1 MPLIIG
7 LGDKFDLQDPL
18 GLYKDRA
25 FGLEAPQQKAAP
37 PVKAP
42 VADASLPAGMRN
54 NNPGNI
60 KYRQDVPWNGMVGPS
75 ENTDQGD
82 PQAVFET
89 PELGMR
95 AAYKLARNKYDRG
108 QKTAIDIIAGEG
120 GWTPGN
126 VQAAQNIA
134 RTMGIAPDEDLR
146 LDDPGRATKFL
157 RALVTQEHG
166 QAAQAYTDDMIAGTV
181 DRTSTEMNGRPGGSL
196 TGFGGPSQGLP
207 ATATP
212 GQVARGSDGRTYQ
225 YAETRGMDGATGD
238 FGWILY
244 NGGSGGAAGALERLA
259 GGSAAAEENKRQSAA
274 KTDWLAYANQGAI
287 RNQHLNTKLV
297 NALSFLPDMGVTM
310 QVFSGGQDATGSRR
324 TGSHRHDH
332 GNAADVFFYKDGR
345 QLSWQNPQDIPIFQQ
360 IVERAKANGVTGF
373 GAGDGYMRPG
383 SMHIGFGTPAVWG
396 AGNSGSNA
404 PDWLRTAFASEG
416 PASSSKTELQ
426 RGSIVA
432 DSSFK
437 PADPFGL
444 YSGADN
450 PLMPKPA
457 DLRPFNPG
465 ERRDNS
471 DGTYSTEIS
480 TTWQLPDGKWVNVP
494 SLWMGPDGPK
504 QFDAGDEDGIL
515 GAMQRWEAKSGKP
528 FPRFDSEQQAVDA
541 AKARSAAGGAA
552 AGLPASPSPVE
563 QIFQGLNA
571 KEPGRYKLINADQ
584 MQNWRADWEK
594 NQSGQFMKG
603 LKGALVDQNPELAGN
618 ALEAVSVLTDQPA
631 LKDWGDTVRQWGQKN
646 SYKRIPR
653 VGSVSDIRTDGVRNF
668 LSDAL
673 DYAAYSLGQGIGS
686 MAPGLALGV
695 GTAAV
700 TANPVAGFIAGESG
714 PSYIQNLG
722 DIYGSLRDDPEIAK
736 RVASGELSQK
746 QVATW
751 AAAAAVPM
759 AALDTF
765 SAGKAID
772 IAGGDKVKS
781 AVVKRIVKGLVEGSL
796 TEGGTEGLQE
806 VISQSVQAAL
816 GSDKPLA
823 DRAISVADNA
833 IGGALAGGAIGGAS
847 HVRGGHA
854 DVDEAPA
861 PLPEEQAP
869 PVPVQAAPA
878 TPQPSGPISKALL
891 EGQRRAAAARGIDVG
906 QPASSTTFVVD
917 DGPID
922 GSPAGELDG
931 QTVTLAPDQ
940 SKVPTNMRRVVTQ
953 DGSERIVGNQLLV
966 QRPAALADA
975 PAAAPAAPNLP
986 PPHEIAD
993 RPVAETAGGAFQKG
1007 TTVRVDADGIPPFMA
1022 TVENIEGD
1030 EAVVFDSSSGEIYQI
1045 PTTSLTPI
1053 AAPPGQASVA
1063 AAPSGTPAEVGNVPT
1078 PAPPTTPTVI
1088 TRGMRDRL
1096 GQLGYDNKAIR
1107 EMTPETASNI
1117 LRAADQGFTPD
1128 ANDAAL
1134 EPAARAAAETKSE
1147 LPPAA
1152 EEKPA
1157 AEAFP
1162 GPPAPGQRV
1171 IVNQPGVDRFAAR
1184 VERYEDVDGRT
1195 EAVVVNDEGS
1205 SLQVPLEALKVSA
1218 KTKNE
1223 VEADELKRNPPVP
1236 REPAPKNAGTD
1247 RAVAGHTVTMPD
1259 ERHAR
1264 LFDLGKLRLESKMTL
1279 GASKLDMD
1287 SVSPA
1292 AQQHIADDFGISF
1305 AAAGQM
1311 ADDYRYRVERA
1322 GKQARSQLPVK
1333 MHGVNETRLKQW
1345 QNEVRKAA
1353 GAEPS
1358 ADGADWWHGELTE
1371 VGRRQALEMAGVK
1384 RSAKTSWRHLPKS
1397 IQDKLLAARDEMHK
1411 MHIPADEV
1419 PDAGNMIDTAAHE
1432 AATSPRND
1440 LPEPS
1445 QAQKEAGNYK
1455 LGHLNIAGLDISI
1468 ENPEGS
1474 TRSGVSANGRAWSNT
1489 MKSHYGYIRGTV
1501 GRDKDHVDV
1510 FVNPRRVTAQSGTSP
1525 VYVVDQ
1531 NNAKGAFDEHKVML
1545 GYGSA
1550 VEARQAYLE
1559 NFTKGWKGL
1568 GTLNET
1574 TLDDFKRWLNEGD
1587 TRRPFAER
1595 ETEPA
1600 EIGHRESEDEVLNR
1614 MAERHSVKNF
1624 IEMLAVSPNKQIAA
1638 VIDRKGRIW
1647 EITGNSSL
1655 DLNPNAGGHGHLFAE
1670 LREAGLFDDIGLM
1683 TGIPYA
1689 QITRYGHQMGLGY
1702 TSSVQPTEQQI
1713 VGLRALKAAA
1723 QRNGIS
1729 VITDD
1734 NAAVMLAPRA
1744 TDHASES
1751 VGNTREEKAE
1761 SQKSGKPESQ
1771 RPKRAAAEELSA
1783 KGRIAAGIIGTAAGG
1798 LVKPSADIEYS
1809 RAGETYRVERVE
1821 RSGTVHIV
1829 NMDRGARTTWSFAS
1843 ILRARNQGV
1852 EFTNPAEPV
1861 VELPSPVDKPAEKSA
1876 PVAEPTALPVV
1887 DNKKEWGASN
1897 TLVTRDRA
1905 EEVRKR
1911 LREKLRGQLS
1921 SGIDP
1926 EILAMGAELAAF
1938 HIEAG
1943 ARRFAD
1949 FARAVAQDLDTTTE
1963 KLRPFL
1969 RAWYNGARDMLEDTG
1984 HDIAGTDD
1992 ADAVRAAL
2000 ATLSEEQ
2007 DREPSELDRPGE
2019 KPLEGAP
2026 AEALRGAEG
2035 GRIARKEPAR
2045 SGQPD
2050 LFGGEPARA
2059 GRDPAGRGVADGAGK
2074 LSDAAGRGGH
2084 GDGSQAASSRTDSKP
2099 VSPSRPGSDVRTQD
2113 GRDRVAYPK
2122 SAAATPAA
2130 ERAVDYTLSD
2140 ADELG
2145 AGGEKA
2151 KFRNNV
2157 AAIELLRRLEAENRP
2172 ATREEQSVLAKW
2184 VGWGGL
2190 RNAFPREDGTVAKG
2204 WEREAA
2210 ALQDLLTPEEFKAA
2224 AASTRNAHYTSPEVV
2239 RAIWDIARRLGFAG
2253 GQVLE
2258 PSVGAGNFIGLMP
2271 GQWRDAAAV
2280 TGVELDH
2287 ITGGIARNLYPHA
2300 NITAPVGF
2308 QDFVVPDGH
2317 FDLAIG
2323 NPPFGSERLYDA
2335 DRRQLNK
2342 FSIHNFFF
2350 AKSIDALKP
2359 KGVLAMVV
2367 TNYFLDAADARARAY
2382 IAARADLLGAIRLPN
2397 NAFLKNAGTEVTTD
2411 IIVLQK
2417 RAEGTPAADL
2427 SWVDVTDFKDKEGRV
2442 VPLNRY
2448 FKKHPEMML
2457 GDFGAYGTMYG
2468 REGHGAL
2475 VARDDDDL
2483 PSLLRSATLALPET
2497 VMERPGAPVIA
2508 ESVVVPSEAGEAQVG
2523 SMFLGS
2529 DGSVFQRKPD
2539 MLGKPQADAVT
2550 FPNETARE
2558 RVSGMVRVRD
2568 AFARLR
2574 RAQIDDRATDEQIDN
2589 LRRRLNDVYDAFVR
2603 RHGPINHDV
2612 NRRLFRDDPTWPQ
2625 ISALEDG
2632 FDKGVSAAVA
2642 KTTGETARP
2651 PSARKAAIFTR
2662 RTQQPY
2668 HRPTSASSAKDALAT
2683 VLGDLGRVDLDAM
2696 VRLYGKAPEQ
2706 IIDELGPLVYR
2717 TPSGAY
2723 ETADQYLAGNVKAKI
2738 AEAQRAAEQ
2747 DPQFRR
2753 NVAALQDVIPAD
2765 IEPVDIDVKPGAPWL
2780 PPEHVAAFADHIA
2793 EAAGAAAFYSRAN
2806 AKWALQTPPRWAP
2819 SPAADAQWSTDRSSV
2834 VGILDAVLNGQTVS
2848 VYDRTSDGKTVLN
2861 QPATDAA
2868 NEKAAKVK
2876 AEWQRWIW
2884 DDDARREQ
2892 LARLYNDT
2900 FNTDVLRRYDG
2911 AHLTLPGKI
2920 GDDII
2925 TLRPHQKN
2933 FIWRTL
2939 QSPTALA
2946 DHVVGAGKTFAVIA
2960 SMMEKRRIGQARK
2973 PVLTVPNHLVGQW
2986 AADFVK
2992 LYPGAKVLA
3001 TTKKDFEAENR
3012 KRLFARIATG
3022 DWDAVIIAH
3031 SSFGRI
3037 GISPEF
3043 EQKFI
3048 EEQITDLEASMKELR
3063 EATGEKSRNVA
3074 QLAKW
3079 RENLQSKLKR
3089 LLDAGA
3095 KDAGLSFDEL
3105 GIDAIYV
3112 DEAHEFKNLAFAT
3125 SQQRVAGLGNPT
3137 GSQKAA
3143 DLYMKIKYV
3152 EGVTGGHNIVFATG
3166 TPLSN
3171 TMAEMYTMQR
3181 YLDGQAL
3188 KDLGISHFDAWARVF
3203 GEIVTDWELSPS
3215 GQYKLKS
3222 RFAKFTNLPEL
3233 MQRYLSFA
3241 DVITN
3246 DDIKAQLAAIG
3257 KKLPLPKVKGG
3268 KPQNVVVERSPD
3280 QAAYIGVGTPDSDG
3294 NLQFPAGSL
3303 VWRAEHLPKKA
3314 EKGADNMLKVMSDA
3328 RKAALDMRLIDPA
3341 YPDHPGSKVHI
3352 AADRMKAIY
3361 DRWTA
3366 KKGTQLVFIDLST
3379 PKKAK
3384 AKEQARI
3391 LDLMKRASEGDEAA
3405 MEAVDSMS
3413 PDEFLALDSTFS
3425 VYDDLRQKL
3434 IDRGVPAAE
3443 IAFVHDANTD
3453 PQKEELFGKVRAGR
3467 VRFLFGSTP
3476 KMGAGTNVQNRLVAL
3491 HHLDAPWRPS
3501 DLEQRDG
3508 RAIRQGN
3515 ELYAEDPDGF
3525 EIEINRYATKN
3536 TLDARQWQ
3544 TIEGKARF
3552 IQQVRKGGITSREI
3566 EDTAGE
3572 AANAAEMKAA
3582 ASGNPLILE
3591 EMDLRQKLRRLE
3603 SQRSEHEREQHR
3615 IRGRIRSMQD
3625 EERRN
3630 LDNLPAAEQDAAAA
3644 RALSGEEF
3652 KATVAGKT
3660 VEKPSDMG
3668 AEILGAA
3675 RAALKAHSEGGPL
3688 GSYGPFKLALE
3699 YSHTRAFIVTIDGA
3713 AEHTVF
3719 IEDVD
3724 GAAPTGVGMRV
3735 VNSVRRLMDVPA
3747 ELRGRNEEIAR
3758 QVPALERQIMAW
3770 PEEEQLRQT
3779 AERHQEVLAEL
3790 KPKPAATVATTAP
3803 APAKDFSLET
3813 GSPQPR
3819 RLGLPATRF
3828 PVIAA
3833 STTDAAMK
3841 ANPDY
3846 KAAKAGDLA
3855 AAARFVPAMID
3866 DAMLRRIRDAFGSNA
3881 TFIAP
3886 HAEEASG
3893 RNKIPQFMARFL
3905 AEVTGGQADTD
3916 IVQASRAYHTGARP
3930 LDRLI
3935 GRPVFAGPIERGRRY
3950 VLVDD
3955 ATVLGGTLAELAD
3968 HIRANGGAVAGV
3980 VTLVNAS
3987 RSGIRAAPKQHVRTM
4002 EARYGDLIR
4011 QEFGIEP
4018 AALTGDEALVV
4029 LGYRDA
4035 DALRAGIAKAR
4046 QERSGRLRQ
4055 KGLRPSAAEEGRVA
4069 AEPASSLR
4077 EELSRGPVGSIIDR
4091 LIAKGRVKIGTREEL
4106 KGEAGAL
4113 AWTARDG
4120 TIHLVSDRIPAGQ
4133 GTAILLHEA
4142 FHAGRDSLLAGNTW
4156 KTLMDRLGKL
4166 YAQFEKSKGR
4176 AGAFFQ
4182 EGKRRETAAR
4192 EFWGPMAEFVHKDIE
4207 EFGAYTIEAYAGAPA
4222 AARSWVDDV
4231 VGTVKA
4237 WVLRRFGRQLGQVTP
4252 AELRSLAIAALHD
4265 QAGRDATV
4273 TDASATGE
4281 RRYSMAAPVTENR
4294 IVDEVRGRL
4303 TDLQPNVLAAVPLN
4317 YFPELA
4323 RPNMTAVAEYLRVKR
4338 LLDAYRGK
4346 KHAAADEIAQRWLK
4360 FARLGFGKDGK
4371 ARAAKLADLMHEA
4384 TLAGIDPSKTDEET
4398 SSKPGYN
4405 ELRAEYMALPPTG
4418 RELFANIRDA
4428 YKAQAAE
4435 LDRILLDNVRK
4446 AQEIAQRQAE
4456 KQFRNELDRIAAAK
4470 LSPQAKEDAR
4480 NEAEQAYKAQATK
4493 AQWSMKARLTKMR
4506 IAFEAS
4512 RVEEPYFP
4520 LARFG
4525 RYFVTVRDVDGT
4537 VLSFSRRERA
4547 ADRDRLAA
4555 ELRKAYP
4562 GRTVEVGVTENGAE
4576 IRQAMDPRIIAEI
4589 ETIIGGA
4596 GLDSSTMTTVLDQIW
4611 QRYLST
4617 MPDLST
4623 RKRFIHRKGTAGF
4636 DDDALR
4642 AFSSHM
4648 FHAAHQMGRLK
4659 YGLEMQELVSNAADQ
4674 ARESDD
4680 VTRGMTLAN
4689 ELKARHK
4696 WVMNPTG
4703 SSVAQIMTSAA
4714 FVWYLAGSASAALVN
4729 VSQTPMLGI
4738 PILAGRFGG
4747 FTKAAAAIGKAA
4759 IDTVTGRGSV
4769 VGANLTEDERKAVE
4783 AFYETGLVDRTQ
4795 SHDIAGVGET
4805 GVDYSPL
4812 KARVMS
4818 ILSWAFHRT
4827 EVWNREVTAL
4837 AAYRLARDA
4846 GQNTMDAI
4854 DTAHDLTWKTHF
4866 DYSNASRPRLMQ
4878 NDLAKVALVFRSYNV
4893 NMLYRLFR
4901 DVHQSFKGE
4910 TAQARREARYQL
4922 GGIMG
4927 MMSLLAGVTG
4937 AAGFN
4942 IAMAIAG
4949 ALLGND
4955 DDPLDFEQQFRKGVI
4970 DYLGPELG
4978 GVVLNGVP
4986 GNYLGIDLTSR
4997 IGMPDLWFRSPY
5009 RDLQGKDEFDY
5020 WVMSQFGATVSL
5032 AGDMY
5037 RGYDL
5042 IRQGDTAKGIEA
5054 IAPKWARDL
5063 MKSYR
5068 YATEGVTNARGDS
5081 VVDASDIDAW
5091 DLIAQAAGFTPAKV
5105 AETYD
5110 RNSALM
5116 NAESRMQKRRQ
5127 QAVNAY
5133 ALAARMGD
5141 EDGKAGALEAIKA
5154 FNRSP
5159 FGKTMPVTAETLRN
5173 SLRARQRNAA
5183 KKEDGVLIENQK
5195 LGKRL
5200 REALPER
5207 VYR

>member
-618 ALEAVSVLTDQPA
+618 ALEAVSVLTDQPT

-1949 FARAVAQDLDTTTE
+1949 FARAVAQDLGTTTE

-1992 ADAVRAAL
+1992 ADVVRTAL
-2000 ATLSEEQ
+2000 AALSEEQ
-2007 DREPSELDRPGE
+2007 GREPSELDRPGE

-2035 GRIARKEPAR
+2035 GRNARKEPAR

-2050 LFGGEPARA
+2050 LFGGEPAR
-2059 GRDPAGRGVADGAGK
+2059 GRRDPAGRGVADGAGK
-2074 LSDAAGRGGH
+2074 LPDAAGRGPEPGAAAEPVA
-2084 GDGSQAASSRTDSKP
+2084 QAGA
-2099 VSPSRPGSDVRTQD
+2099 GSDVRTQD
-2113 GRDRVAYPK
+2113 GGDRVTYPK
-2122 SAAATPAA
+2122 SAAATPSAK
-2130 ERAVDYTLSD
+2130 RAVDYTLSD

-2172 ATREEQSVLAKW
+2172 ATRDEQSVLAKW

-2204 WEREAA
+2204 WEREAT

-2427 SWVDVTDFKDKEGRV
+2427 SWVDVADFKDKEGRV

-2483 PSLLRSATLALPET
+2483 PSLLRSATLALPEA

-2651 PSARKAAIFTR
+2651 PSARKAAIFTK

-2780 PPEHVAAFADHIA
+2780 PPDHVAAFADHIA

-2819 SPAADAQWSTDRSSV
+2819 SPAADAQWSTDRTSV
-2834 VGILDAVLNGQTVS
+2834 AGILDAVLNGQTVS

-3048 EEQITDLEASMKELR
+3048 EEQIADLETSMKELR

-3405 MEAVDSMS
+3405 MEAVDNMS

-3434 IDRGVPAAE
+3434 LDRGVPAAE

-3566 EDTAGE
+3566 EDIAGE

-3652 KATVAGKT
+3652 AATVAGKT

-3675 RAALKAHSEGGPL
+3675 RNALKTHSEGGPL

-3724 GAAPTGVGMRV
+3724 GAAPAGVGMRV

-3747 ELRGRNEEIAR
+3747 ELRSRNEEIGQ
-3758 QVPALERQIMAW
+3758 QVPALERQVQPW
-3770 PEEEQLRQT
+3770 PQEEQLRQT
-3779 AERHQEVLAEL
+3779 TARHQEVLAEL
-3790 KPKPAATVATTAP
+3790 KPKPAATTTAP
-3803 APAKDFSLET
+3803 PTAEPSIPEDQSRQHGIPA
-3813 GSPQPR
+3813 
-3819 RLGLPATRF
+3819 AAI
-3828 PVIAA
+3828 VISSYAN
-3833 STTDAAMK
+3833 DRPLK
-3841 ANPDY
+3841 AHVDY
-3846 KAAKAGDLA
+3846 KAAKAGDTQA
-3855 AAARFVPAMID
+3855 AVRLVRDVVKPGTIEAARKS
-3866 DAMLRRIRDAFGSNA
+3866 FGTDVIFTPVVA
-3881 TFIAP
+3881 L
-3886 HAEEASG
+3886 EASG
-3893 RNKIPQFMARFL
+3893 HNAIPWTL
-3905 AEVTGGQADTD
+3905 AEFFAANAGARTTID
-3916 IVQASRAYHTGARP
+3916 IVQANRAFHTGAGAMERIFNRA
-3930 LDRLI
+3930 LFS
-3935 GRPVFAGPIERGRRY
+3935 GPVEAGAKY

-3955 ATVLGGTLAELAD
+3955 VTVMGSTLAELAN
-3968 HIRANGGAVAGV
+3968 HIRAAGGDVAGV

-3987 RSGIRAAPKQHVRTM
+3987 RVDDIAAKPKQTREIERRFGDVVRQ
-4002 EARYGDLIR
+4002 DL
-4011 QEFGIEP
+4011 GLEP
-4018 AALTGDEALVV
+4018 ASLTASEA
-4029 LGYRDA
+4029 GYILNFRDA
-4035 DALRAGIAKAR
+4035 DALRNRIASSGVERGRRLGAKGISAPETGGAESSLIPSGWDVADGLDVQQLSEADR
-4046 QERSGRLRQ
+4046 QEIRDIVRKVSGLDDVTFTRRIELPN
-4055 KGLRPSAAEEGRVA
+4055 GAPGWGTNAPTTAGGFYDPAADAITIALDSGSGHVA
-4069 AEPASSLR
+4069 Y
-4077 EELSRGPVGSIIDR
+4077 
-4091 LIAKGRVKIGTREEL
+4091 
-4106 KGEAGAL
+4106 
-4113 AWTARDG
+4113 
-4120 TIHLVSDRIPAGQ
+4120 
-4133 GTAILLHEA
+4133 HEA
-4142 FHAGRDSLLAGNTW
+4142 FHRLQRLFLSSQEKAVLAAEKGRLRSMVAGRMGREAQASRMSQKELEAEAFAIYSAGTGKIKPHVVLRAAWDRIAKMVRRVRNFLAGRGFQTSENVF
-4156 KTLMDRLGKL
+4156 DR
-4166 YAQFEKSKGR
+4166 AA
-4176 AGAFFQ
+4176 AG
-4182 EGKRRETAAR
+4182 EVRERPSQQAT
-4192 EFWGPMAEFVHKDIE
+4192 KINKQ
-4207 EFGAYTIEAYAGAPA
+4207 YSIAPA
-4222 AARSWVDDV
+4222 ASR
-4231 VGTVKA
+4231 
-4237 WVLRRFGRQLGQVTP
+4237 VL
-4252 AELRSLAIAALHD
+4252 
-4265 QAGRDATV
+4265 
-4273 TDASATGE
+4273 
-4281 RRYSMAAPVTENR
+4281 TENR
-4294 IVDEVRGRL
+4294 AIEEVKGKL

-4418 RELFANIRDA
+4418 RELFANVRDA

-4456 KQFRNELDRIAAAK
+4456 KQFRDELDRIAAAK

-4562 GRTVEVGVTENGAE
+4562 GRTVEVGVTENGAD

-4636 DDDALR
+4636 DADALR

-4949 ALLGND
+4949 ALLGDD

-4978 GVVLNGVP
+4978 GVVLNGLP
-4986 GNYLGIDLTSR
+4986 GHYLGIDLTSR

-5068 YATEGVTNARGDS
+5068 YANEGVTNARGDS

-5110 RNSALM
+5110 RNSALI

-5183 KKEDGVLIENQK
+5183 KKEDGVLIENQQ